1 MCTPSL
7 IYVFYNGR
15 FVVAQCSQWDGYPEG
30 QGMDIL
36 HFLLNSDN
44 IERLKNGLQHII
56 TLSAEMVEHI
66 TARNAAATQ
75 GGRPT
80 QHTGSSAEQRMLFY
94 KRICAMRNYKR
105 RTA

>member
-30 QGMDIL
+30 QSMDIL

-66 TARNAAATQ
+66 TTLS
-75 GGRPT
+75 
-80 QHTGSSAEQRMLFY
+80 HEMLQQL
-94 KRICAMRNYKR
+94 KGDDQLNI
-105 RTA
+105 